1 MDQKTALV
9 TGGTRRIGRWVSEA
23 LLVEGYQV
31 MAVYREQ
38 DKAAENF
45 QREMADAG
53 YRLELLK
60 ADLCDP
66 AQAKDA
72 VQQAA
77 IGGNGLDVVVCC
89 PGPAATGSLV
99 ATSPDELEALW
110 RGNVLSV
117 HNIVAP
123 AAVYLRQ
130 SKGRVIGFLSAGVDT
145 QKAFKDVPAYAAC
158 KAMLASYLRSLAKEL
173 APGGVTVNAI
183 APGVTALSPDGA
195 PCYDQDALPTGQ
207 AVVQDDIAAA
217 IWYLISPA
225 SAQVTGTVLNVGGG
239 FGL

>member
-1 MDQKTALV
+1 MAYKAALV

-23 LLVEGYQV
+23 LLIEGYQV

-38 DKAAENF
+38 TEAAEKF
-45 QREMADAG
+45 QQEMANAG
-53 YRLELLK
+53 YSLGLLK
-60 ADLCDP
+60 ADVRYP
-66 AQAKDA
+66 TQAKDA

-89 PGPAATGSLV
+89 PGPATTGALV
-99 ATSPDELEALW
+99 ATSSDELEELW
-110 RGNVLSV
+110 RGNMLSV
-117 HNIVAP
+117 HNVVAP
-123 AAVYLRQ
+123 AAVFLRQ
-130 SKGRVIGFLSAGVDT
+130 SKGRVIGFLSAGTDT

-183 APGVTALSPDGA
+183 APGITELVPIGVHGYSASE
-195 PCYDQDALPTGQ
+195 LPTGK
-207 AVVQDDIAAA
+207 AVTQDDIAAA
-217 IWYLISPA
+217 IWYLTSPT